1 MCFLCTAGEL
11 RFGGAQ
17 PALLKGPSKRRSRPH
32 VRLVPAGGVAIS
44 APADVACLCVR
55 IRSAVEGARE
65 GASLARSL
73 MSASN
78 LDPTGAPWSDDDTRA
93 TSDPG
98 GGGGGGGRADPSH
111 DLPRVTL
118 PAMPAAQLRTILDWC
133 QRWQNVRGMEA
144 AMRLAWRVSIL
155 PFARAELSA
164 LERATALLQPP
175 LLAQL
180 IEEAMAGEAQPSAS
194 VISER

>member
-1 MCFLCTAGEL
+1 
-11 RFGGAQ
+11 
-17 PALLKGPSKRRSRPH
+17 
-32 VRLVPAGGVAIS
+32 
-44 APADVACLCVR
+44 
-55 IRSAVEGARE
+55 
-65 GASLARSL
+65 

-93 TSDPG
+93 PSDPG

-118 PAMPAAQLRTILDWC
+118 PAMSAAQLRTILDWC
-133 QRWQNVRGMEA
+133 QRWQNVRGMQA

-194 VISER
+194 VVSER